1 MRAFL
6 KQGPLAQLNR
16 AFDYGSKG
24 CRFESCRGHENKTLN
39 FCKLGV
45 FSFKSN
51 NMRKN
56 ILTLLIMVVFGLL
69 AAQNEQ
75 IHYDTHPKFPHHA
88 TAEEREMIPYLS
100 QQAHL
105 RDAVY
110 PAPPV
115 SAVAEFQP
123 MGGVMIAYPLGI
135 PVELVRELSQITQVK
150 VIVNGRQDSLQAKT
164 YFSNN
169 QVNMDNV
176 RFWKITHDSYWVRD
190 YGPWFVVDGHDSVRV
205 IDFVYN
211 RPQRPNDDAALE
223 YVVDFMGVGRYEM
236 PMVHTGGNY
245 MVDGYGTAASTM
257 LVLQENPYETTA
269 SLETMA
275 QNYLG
280 VDNYMFLPDPLGEYI
295 AHIDC
300 WGKFLDVDKVLIGQV
315 PTNDPRYNNYEEV
328 AQTFAEAVTPW
339 GNHYQVFRVYAN
351 PNSNQATPYTNS
363 LILNDHVFVPVTG
376 NSHDNEAIAAYQ
388 QAMPGYTIV
397 PIMQSNYSPWLSTD
411 ALHCRTHELADLG
424 MLYLK
429 HYPLLGEVSLDDPL
443 NISVTIKALSGADL
457 VTDSLRVFFRIN
469 HGDWH
474 WYPLQNVSDDE
485 YTFTFT
491 AINYLYQPGDT
502 VEYYLYAKDESGR
515 VEKHPYIGA
524 ADPHLFTLT
533 DEVGV
538 AEWEKHHVR
547 VYPNPTDNLLFVELD
562 GGAEIANAVVY
573 DLQGRIVGAN
583 NYSSLQTG
591 IATVNVKN
599 LPAGVYVLR
608 MTDAKGNE
616 YHQKIV
622 KK

>member
-1 MRAFL
+1 M
-6 KQGPLAQLNR
+6 K
-16 AFDYGSKG
+16 
-24 CRFESCRGHENKTLN
+24 
-39 FCKLGV
+39 
-45 FSFKSN
+45 
-51 NMRKN
+51 KN
-56 ILTLLIMVVFGLL
+56 IFTFLISVFFGLL
-69 AAQNEQ
+69 SAQNEQ
-75 IHYDTHPKFPHHA
+75 IHYDIHPKFPHHA
-88 TAEEREMIPYLS
+88 TAEEREMIPFLS
-100 QQAHL
+100 HQAHL

-110 PAPPV
+110 PASPV
-115 SAVAEFQP
+115 SAIAEFQP

-150 VIVNGRQDSLQAKT
+150 VIVNNRSDSVQAKN
-164 YFSNN
+164 YFNNN

-223 YVVDFMGVGRYEM
+223 YVVEFMGVGRYEM

-269 SLETMA
+269 SLESMA

-315 PTNDPRYNNYEEV
+315 PTSDPRYNNYEEV
-328 AQTFAEAVTPW
+328 AQTFANAVTPW
-339 GNHYQVFRVYAN
+339 GNHYQVYRVYAN

-397 PIMQSNYSPWLSTD
+397 PIMQNNYSPWLSTD

-443 NISVTIKALSGADL
+443 NISVTIKALNGANL
-457 VTDSLRVFFRIN
+457 VADSLLVFFRIN

-485 YTFTFT
+485 YAFTFT
-491 AINYLYQPGDT
+491 AINYLYQSGDT

-524 ADPHLFTLT
+524 ADPHVFHFG
-533 DEVGV
+533 EVGI
-538 AEWEKHHVR
+538 ADREPLQVR
-547 VYPNPTDNLLFVELD
+547 VYPNPTTDLLFVKLD
-562 GGAEIANAVVY
+562 GGVGIANAVLC
-573 DLQGRIVGAN
+573 DLQGRVVGAN
-583 NYSSLQTG
+583 NYSPLQTG

-616 YHQKIV
+616 YHQKIM

>member
-1 MRAFL
+1 M
-6 KQGPLAQLNR
+6 K
-16 AFDYGSKG
+16 
-24 CRFESCRGHENKTLN
+24 
-39 FCKLGV
+39 
-45 FSFKSN
+45 
-51 NMRKN
+51 KN
-56 ILTLLIMVVFGLL
+56 TLTLLFLVFFGLL
-69 AAQNEQ
+69 FAQNEQ

-110 PAPPV
+110 PASPV

-150 VIVNGRQDSLQAKT
+150 VIVNGRQDSVQAKT
-164 YFSNN
+164 YFSDN
-169 QVNMDNV
+169 QVNMENV

-190 YGPWFVVDGHDSVRV
+190 YGPWFVVDGQDSVRV

-269 SLETMA
+269 SLESMA

-280 VDNYMFLPDPLGEYI
+280 VTDYMFLPDPLGEYI

-315 PTNDPRYNNYEEV
+315 SATDPRYNNYEEV
-328 AQTFAEAVTPW
+328 AQTFADAVTPW
-339 GNHYQVFRVYAN
+339 GNHYQVYRVYAN

-397 PIMQSNYSPWLSTD
+397 PIMQNNYAPWLSTD

-429 HYPLLGEVSLDDPL
+429 HYPLLGEVSLDAPL
-443 NISVTIKALSGADL
+443 NISVIVKALSGAPL
-457 VTDSLRVFFRIN
+457 VTDSLLVYFRIN
-469 HGDWH
+469 RGDWLH
-474 WYPLQNVSDDE
+474 YPLQQVSDDE

-491 AINYLYQPGDT
+491 AVNYLYQPGDS
-502 VEYYLYAKDESGR
+502 VEYYIFAKDESGR

-524 ADPHLFTLT
+524 ADPHVFHFG
-533 DEVGV
+533 EVGI
-538 AEWEKHHVR
+538 ADREPLQVR
-547 VYPNPTDNLLFVELD
+547 VWPNPATDLLFVKLD
-562 GGAEIANAVVY
+562 GGVEITNAVLY
-573 DLQGRIVGAN
+573 DLQGRIIGAN
-583 NYSSLQTG
+583 NYLRLQMGT
-591 IATVNVKN
+591 ATLNVTF
-599 LPAGVYVLR
+599 LPAGVYLLCV
-608 MTDAKGNE
+608 TDADGYE
-616 YHQKIV
+616 YHHKIV